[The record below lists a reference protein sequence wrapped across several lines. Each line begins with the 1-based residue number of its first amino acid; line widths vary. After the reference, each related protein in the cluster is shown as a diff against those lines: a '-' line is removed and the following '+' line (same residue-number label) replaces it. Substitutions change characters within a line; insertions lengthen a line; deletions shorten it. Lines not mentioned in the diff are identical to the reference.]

1 MSIPL
6 SYLVSVTPSVIQA
19 GAGQNNLYGLML
31 SRSASVPFGR
41 VLNFTNADDV
51 GALFGKNTLEY
62 KQAVIYF
69 GAYSGATSR
78 PGILNTA
85 YLPSDENTPIQSAL
99 WGGSLAGMT
108 LATLQSIN
116 GSLSATINGN
126 AENVTINLSGVKS
139 FSDAASQIQ
148 SALFPTASGVV
159 EWNVG
164 LGAFVIIAPAQTS
177 GGDTPA
183 LASTI
188 TIASGP
194 VADALGLSDS
204 KGGIVSPACLS
215 PKTNNVMDILRA
227 ANPTWAS
234 FFCAFDPQGQYSEL
248 AQWTGGQNSGVM
260 GILHDTSLTGMTAE
274 ALTQA
279 NTLYD
284 KVVSNG
290 YSGVFG
296 LNGDPVA
303 AAFVSSIY
311 AAVDFT
317 QPNGIIPFAG
327 RTSSGLSA
335 TVTDRATAQALDE
348 KGISYIGDFSGPV
361 DTNLIQLQSGGV
373 SGPYAWGDAYMAQ
386 IWFNRRMQHLLALM
400 LRLPKSVPY
409 TRKGDAMIVSTL
421 QPAVNDALSFG
432 LITQGVTLSEDGILT
447 ISTTYGQSAL
457 QSLQNHGYVV
467 MVAMESADPA
477 LRAQRKAA
485 TVTVLYT
492 QGGAVQRINLNSIE
506 VQ

>member
-1 MSIPL
+1 MIPL

-31 SRSASVPFGR
+31 SQSTSIPFGR
-41 VLNFTNADDV
+41 VLNFTSADDV
-51 GALFGKNTLEY
+51 GELLGKNTLEY

-78 PGILNTA
+78 PGVLNMA
-85 YLPSDENTPIQSAL
+85 YLPSDEKTPIQAAL

-108 LATLQSIN
+108 LASLQAVN
-116 GSLSATINGN
+116 GSMSLTINGTP
-126 AENVTINLSGVKS
+126 EHVTVNLSQADS
-139 FSDAASQIQ
+139 FSHAAAELQA
-148 SALFPTASGVV
+148 ALFPSGSGSVA
-159 EWNVG
+159 WNVG
-164 LGAFVIIAPAQTS
+164 LGAFVITAPAQAG

-188 TIASGP
+188 TVASGTA
-194 VADALGLSDS
+194 ADALGLSDS

-215 PKTNNVMDILRA
+215 PTASNVMDILRA

-234 FFCAFDPQGQYSEL
+234 FFCAFDPQSQYLEL
-248 AQWTGGQNSGVM
+248 AEWTGSQNSGLM
-260 GILHDTSLTGMTAE
+260 GILHDTAITGMTAE

-284 KVVSNG
+284 RVLSSG
-290 YSGVFG
+290 YSGVLG
-296 LNGDPVA
+296 LNGDPIA
-303 AAFVSSIY
+303 AAFAASIY

-317 QPNGIIPFAG
+317 QPNGILPFAG
-327 RTSSGLSA
+327 RTASGLSA
-335 TVTDRATAQALDE
+335 TVSDRATAQALDN
-348 KGISYIGDFSGPV
+348 KGISYVGDFSGPV
-361 DTNLIQLQSGGV
+361 DTNLIQLQSGSV
-373 SGPYAWGDAYMAQ
+373 SGPYAWADAYMGQ

-400 LRLPKSVPY
+400 LRLPKSIPY

-432 LITQGVTLSEDGILT
+432 LITQGVTLSEDEALT
-447 ISTTYGQSAL
+447 ISTTYGQSTLQAL
-457 QSLQNHGYVV
+457 QNNGYAVL
-467 MVAMESADPA
+467 VAMEDADPA

-492 QGGAVQRINLNSIE
+492 QGGSVQRINLNSIE